1 MNKFEKIETEIY
13 NCTLSPTHDMVRT
26 SVDYVTWKNVED
38 FLWQDVFTTIVWDVS
53 ENIIATN
60 LYGITENE

>member
-1 MNKFEKIETEIY
+1 
-13 NCTLSPTHDMVRT
+13 MVRT